1 MSNILNKFFG
11 SVFTEEDRSKF
22 PTPEES
28 KEGADMVD
36 IEITKEII
44 YNKLCQLKEN
54 KAPGDDELTSKV
66 LKECAST
73 ISEPLRILFQSTLN
87 TGEVPTGWKIANVT
101 PIFKKGSKAEAG
113 NYRPV
118 SLTSTV
124 SKIFESLMKDH
135 LMGYLKENNLIRR
148 SQHGFWSRRSCLTNL
163 LSFLEEV
170 TEAVDGGIP
179 MDVIYLDF
187 AKAFDKVPHIRLMS
201 KVRALGIT
209 GKIHRWI
216 ENWLNNRKQRV
227 VLNGIA
233 SEWTD
238 VKSGVP
244 QGSVLGPL
252 LFLIFINDID
262 QDVENKI
269 LKFADDTKLFGEVA
283 ENEDVERMRDDL
295 RRLFEWSEDWQ
306 MLFNIVKC
314 KVLHIGRNNK
324 RAKYYLGGEQLEEV
338 HDEKDLGVIVQE
350 NLKVE
355 RQVTSAVKKAN
366 RVLGMINR
374 TFVNKNQEIMV
385 KLYKSLVRP
394 HLEYGIQAWRP
405 HFEKDKNALEKVQ
418 RRMTRM
424 IADLKDL
431 PYESRLKRIGITT
444 LETRRLR
451 GDLIEMFKII
461 KGKED
466 IEETYFNRRI
476 GNTRGHEFKLYKGS
490 VRTDIRKFSFSQRS
504 VNEWNKLTEKVLHQE
519 NVDGFKR
526 ELDSWMSSRGLI

>member
-1 MSNILNKFFG
+1 
-11 SVFTEEDRSKF
+11 
-22 PTPEES
+22 
-28 KEGADMVD
+28 
-36 IEITKEII
+36 
-44 YNKLCQLKEN
+44 
-54 KAPGDDELTSKV
+54 
-66 LKECAST
+66 
-73 ISEPLRILFQSTLN
+73 
-87 TGEVPTGWKIANVT
+87 
-101 PIFKKGSKAEAG
+101 
-113 NYRPV
+113 
-118 SLTSTV
+118 
-124 SKIFESLMKDH
+124 
-135 LMGYLKENNLIRR
+135 
-148 SQHGFWSRRSCLTNL
+148 
-163 LSFLEEV
+163 
-170 TEAVDGGIP
+170 
-179 MDVIYLDF
+179 
-187 AKAFDKVPHIRLMS
+187 
-201 KVRALGIT
+201 
-209 GKIHRWI
+209 
-216 ENWLNNRKQRV
+216 
-227 VLNGIA
+227 
-233 SEWTD
+233 
-238 VKSGVP
+238 
-244 QGSVLGPL
+244 
-252 LFLIFINDID
+252 
-262 QDVENKI
+262 
-269 LKFADDTKLFGEVA
+269 
-283 ENEDVERMRDDL
+283 
-295 RRLFEWSEDWQ
+295 
-306 MLFNIVKC
+306 
-314 KVLHIGRNNK
+314 
-324 RAKYYLGGEQLEEV
+324 LEEV

-350 NLKVE
+350 NLKVD

-366 RVLGMINR
+366 RVLGMINK

-490 VRTDIRKFSFSQRS
+490 VRTDIRKFSFFQRS